1 MYSNSGTLYPML
13 GVGSFVTMFWT
24 GVVVGY
30 EFGLGCMPLLIL
42 GLLCGCIAT
51 VGVCE
56 LQRRDGHGLSAG
68 PHGAGAHP
76 SADAGA
82 TNRGAGAGSSA
93 APTSRATGRCS
104 KPLPVF
110 PK

>member
-1 MYSNSGTLYPML
+1 MYSSSGTLYPML

-30 EFGLGCMPLLIL
+30 ELGLGCMPLFIL

-56 LQRRDGHGLSAG
+56 LQRRDGHGLTAG
-68 PHGAGAHP
+68 PRRAGTHRLP
-76 SADAGA
+76 DAGTGA
-82 TNRGAGAGSSA
+82 RGAAPGSPVAVGGSV
-93 APTSRATGRCS
+93 
-104 KPLPVF
+104 PLGTTASL
-110 PK
+110 

>member
-30 EFGLGCMPLLIL
+30 ELGLGCMPLLIL

-56 LQRRDGHGLSAG
+56 LQRRDGHGLGADS
-68 PHGAGAHP
+68 HGAGARP
-76 SADAGA
+76 SAHAESTD
-82 TNRGAGAGSSA
+82 RGTTTGSLVGVGGRV
-93 APTSRATGRCS
+93 PLGTTGS
-104 KPLPVF
+104 V
-110 PK
+110 